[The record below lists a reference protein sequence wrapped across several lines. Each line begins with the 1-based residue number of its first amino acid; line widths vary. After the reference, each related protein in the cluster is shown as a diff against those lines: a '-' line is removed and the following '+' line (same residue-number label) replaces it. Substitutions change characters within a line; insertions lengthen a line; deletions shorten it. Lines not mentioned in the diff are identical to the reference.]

1 MHPCIALC
9 SGCQLATS
17 RSTALHCQK
26 LPSATTFIS
35 IVAVLLSLDLFVF
48 PSAFMLL
55 LKRLMTAVPAV
66 QGPVASAITTALN
79 NSLQPSHLEGCT
91 PPR

>member
-1 MHPCIALC
+1 MLE
-9 SGCQLATS
+9 L
-17 RSTALHCQK
+17 
-26 LPSATTFIS
+26 LPLFMLYPAVMQAGAIEERLQRLEE
-35 IVAVLLSLDLFVF
+35 AVLLSLDLFVF